1 MRIGHSLTTVAA
13 ALAIFTLALAAMPA
27 AAAAEGPASQE
38 FTFKVRQDRLIGDR
52 DGTLTLAAEKVE
64 YRSEDGK
71 HGGAWAYRDIE
82 RFEILSPTRVRIT
95 TYEDTKLFGMD
106 RAFTLEIIG
115 GALTVEVS
123 DFLRRRIARPFVT
136 VFTVEAE
143 RVLAEI
149 PAKHNHRF
157 GGCQGTLRVFG
168 DHLVYDSDDDHD
180 SRSWRWTDLR
190 MVSRVDPYQFEVLTY
205 EREFGGPARSYTFA
219 LKEPMADAVFDIIW
233 TNVYRP
239 SPLRLTGP
247 LDPVGP
253 RGGPRDEGAGDAE
266 GPTGRRATLSAPSG
280 QRPSIA

>member
-1 MRIGHSLTTVAA
+1 MRIGHRLGLIGAAVAGCV
-13 ALAIFTLALAAMPA
+13 LALAGA
-27 AAAAEGPASQE
+27 AWAEGPEAPTYT
-38 FTFKVRQDRLIGDR
+38 FTVREDRLVGGR
-52 DGTLTLAAEKVE
+52 DGTLTLTVDKVE
-64 YRSEDGK
+64 YRSKDGE
-71 HGGAWAYRDIE
+71 HGGAWAYRDIQ
-82 RFEILSPTRVRIT
+82 RFEVLSPTRVRIT

-106 RAFTLEIIG
+106 RTFTLEIIS

-136 VFTVEAE
+136 VFTDEAE

-157 GGCQGTLRVFG
+157 GGCQGTLRVFT
-168 DHLVYDSDDDHD
+168 DHLVYDSDEGDH

-190 MVSRVDPYQFEVLTY
+190 TVSQVDPYRFEVLTY